1 MAEQMKLSF
10 LATTASKID
19 ELPIVNGQFILIKD
33 TNTIAVDMNDKRTK
47 YEQIITL
54 ESDSD
59 RSSILA
65 PVNGVFY
72 FVVETNSLWKYDQ
85 GWKMICSAQSLVPA
99 GGSSGQVLTKQ
110 SDTNGDVS
118 WQNPSVSDEQVTTA
132 VNLYLEENPV
142 SGMTAEQEQ
151 QLNQNTTD
159 VADLKSTINS
169 KAPNAGWNP
178 EKIIGTDAEGNMID
192 MDVSQLDINNLVFKS
207 EDGKKYSVSIDS
219 DGNFIRKEII
229 MPVPVTDGLIFDFKA
244 VDGVVK
250 DAVNNEIYSDCSIE
264 GEEITANKTITLKDF
279 GKLSSGTI
287 EIIFDASTKF
297 ADHWE
302 KGTLG
307 LNIDGT
313 KQSMLVNNANN
324 INRYLGLYS
333 GNKLLLVDQTV
344 YFFTKSSNLE
354 KISDQA
360 NFFQPVSENKMK
372 LTLAYDSQSKLVAVN
387 EYVFN
392 TENNLVSVENDLQ
405 LYLGNRRKCYE
416 IRVYDRK
423 LSENEIIRNSICD
436 GVTFSDSFIHEY
448 QRDGI
453 TDLGSASALIA
464 DSQDMPCKAY
474 ANSETT
480 QGLHYRTDGVGY
492 NITDLQEYSNSELST
507 DFEGVKFANTYK
519 KIKIGEKHEVSAGVY
534 PFNGVT
540 LSEEKNNYFIDYSS
554 SDPEKCEC
562 MHGILIPKQKGSVT
576 ITAKLRGTEFTDS
589 FTVEIEDEDNENV
602 EEEETCY
609 IKSDYAFGI
618 NPLNGGSAKQTAL
631 CIFHAIKEASALG
644 FKKIVFPY
652 NKYYVYPVF
661 DEGDNESI
669 CCIIPSD
676 IIIDFSGSELY
687 IQDNPYIYK
696 TSDTVRY
703 KMFVFANGAKNSK
716 LINLNIFGER
726 LNNTTHAESE
736 YSDSINVISF
746 QDCENCLIKNVKL
759 DSCVG
764 FQVIFECIDQYD
776 YFGGIRDEDYT
787 AGSGKNN
794 RGRLVYQDFAS
805 GDLDDSGELIEN
817 PLYICTPEKHAIGY
831 DPEKLKY
838 FRIGNMGTSY
848 YSRISSRW
856 IKTYWYNEEGVLL
869 NEGGTLYRQFDRYEL
884 PEGAKFFKI
893 SAFQSEVPTKN
904 AGEDECVI
912 RLYPF
917 LQSFMS
923 KIEDCKFEN
932 NHSWALTFVG
942 GDSTYIKNCYVETGP
957 RYGYWSIDMED
968 GFETMRHNVFDNIV
982 SKDSIQCYAGL
993 GNSVISSCF
1002 AGGYK
1007 SIYFK
1012 ADCSNS
1018 KIINNWAKAV
1028 DISDKECGIFAANH
1042 YTSITEN
1049 AGHGEVRSWQNTK
1062 EDRWPF

>member
-1 MAEQMKLSF
+1 MPNIANK
-10 LATTASKID
+10 
-19 ELPIVNGQFILIKD
+19 FILPDGTEI
-33 TNTIAVDMNDKRTK
+33 NF
-47 YEQIITL
+47 E
-54 ESDSD
+54 
-59 RSSILA
+59 
-65 PVNGVFY
+65 NGIP
-72 FVVETNSLWKYDQ
+72 K
-85 GWKMICSAQSLVPA
+85 
-99 GGSSGQVLTKQ
+99 GGTPGQVLTKQ

-132 VNLYLEENPV
+132 VNSYLEENPV

-151 QLNQNTTD
+151 QLNQNTAD
-159 VADLKSTINS
+159 VSNLKSAINS

-229 MPVPVTDGLIFDFKA
+229 MPVTDGLIFDFKA

-250 DAVNNEIYSDCSIE
+250 DAVNNETYSDCSIE
-264 GEEITANKTITLKDF
+264 GEEITTNKAITLKDF

-297 ADHWE
+297 TDHWK

-313 KQSMLVNNANN
+313 KQVMLVINANN

-392 TENNLVSVENDLQ
+392 TENNLVSVKNDLQ
-405 LYLGNRRKCYE
+405 LYLENRRKCYE

-436 GVTFSDSFIHEY
+436 GVTFSDSFTHEY

-480 QGLHYRTDGVGY
+480 QGLHYRTDGASY
-492 NITDLQEYSNSELST
+492 NIRDLQEYSNSELST

-562 MHGILIPKQKGSVT
+562 MHGILIPKQKGSVI
-576 ITAKLRGTEFTDS
+576 ITATLRGTEFTDS

-631 CIFHAIKEASALG
+631 CIFHAIKEASTLG

-652 NKYYVYPVF
+652 NKYFIYPAF

-696 TSDTVRY
+696 ANETVRY
-703 KMFVFANGAKNSK
+703 KMFAFMNGAKNSK

-746 QDCENCLIKNVKL
+746 QDCENCMIKNVNL
-759 DSCVG
+759 NSCVG

-776 YFGGIRDEDYT
+776 YFGGIRDDDYT

-856 IKTYWYNEEGVLL
+856 IKTYWYNEEGGLL
-869 NEGGTLYRQFDRYEL
+869 NEGGTFYRQFDRYEL

-904 AGEDECVI
+904 VGEDECVI

-917 LQSFMS
+917 LQSYMS
-923 KIEDCKFEN
+923 KIVDCRFEN
-932 NHSWALTFVG
+932 NHSWAITFVG
-942 GDSTYIKNCYVETGP
+942 GDSTYVKNSYVETGP

-1028 DISDKECGIFAANH
+1028 DISDKECGILAANH
-1042 YTSITEN
+1042 YVSVTEN
-1049 AGHGEVRSWQNTK
+1049 TGLGEVRSWQNTK
-1062 EDRWPF
+1062 EEKWPF